1 MNRENL
7 LLAFL
12 VVLFPVHVWAIVNI
26 FFKVPGWIVQMSMW
40 DVAGTAAYPLAFA
53 LLESVIVFIPVVI
66 LGLILPASLRGDKFL
81 PLITALVLLVSIWVG
96 ILHFSLGALQAWGT
110 VELLLGL
117 GAFLLS
123 LVVVF
128 VLVARSEKL
137 SSAITAFA
145 KRLAVLSALYL
156 LIDIFGLIVI
166 VVRNF

>member
-7 LLAFL
+7 FLAFL
-12 VVLFPVHVWAIVNI
+12 VCLFPVHVWAIVNI
-26 FFKVPGWIVQMSMW
+26 FFKVPAWIVQMNMW

-53 LLESVIVFIPVVI
+53 LLESVVVFIPVLI

-81 PLITALVLLVSIWVG
+81 ALITALVLLVSVWFA
-96 ILHFSLGALQAWGT
+96 ILHFSLGAMQMWGS
-110 VELLLGL
+110 VELLLGS

-128 VLVARSEKL
+128 VLVSRSEKL
-137 SSAITAFA
+137 SAAITAFA

-156 LIDIFGLIVI
+156 LFDILSLII
-166 VVRNF
+166 IALRNF

>member
-1 MNRENL
+1 
-7 LLAFL
+7 
-12 VVLFPVHVWAIVNI
+12 
-26 FFKVPGWIVQMSMW
+26 
-40 DVAGTAAYPLAFA
+40 
-53 LLESVIVFIPVVI
+53 IPVVI

>member
-110 VELLLGL
+110 
-117 GAFLLS
+117 
-123 LVVVF
+123 
-128 VLVARSEKL
+128 
-137 SSAITAFA
+137 
-145 KRLAVLSALYL
+145 
-156 LIDIFGLIVI
+156 
-166 VVRNF
+166 